1 MRSCDAIN
9 FAFIRPEEGMNE
21 ALHIGVGAALA
32 VAAWLIPR
40 RIADAK
46 AAGSPAVLLDLLP
59 VLLAGSLVLAATGR
73 PIFTGVIL
81 ISLGAAFAVADRTK
95 REVLRE
101 PVVFSDISELP
112 HVFSHPQLYLPFA
125 GPALVIGGAALA
137 VITSIALLSFEPGV
151 WQPNPLLVMFSAGL
165 MTAGTWLMSRE
176 PALGAAAAALRELGA
191 TGEPFSDAANL
202 GPFAMVLIS
211 GVIARAERAAR
222 RARHAA
228 LPSSTFRGGRVPRAV
243 PLVLV
248 QCESF
253 FDARRLSRL
262 VPSDLLS
269 GFDACCESGATCGR
283 LEVPGWGANTMR
295 AEFAVL
301 TGIPESELGY
311 DRFNPYHAFARVPI
325 TSLAWRLRSQGYRT
339 ICLHP
344 FDRSFF
350 RRDLTLPALGFERFL
365 GIESLGGSRRPPYC
379 SDPELAD
386 HVLRMLDAE
395 GPRVFIFAITMG
407 NHGPWRENGIAID
420 PTLRRRFDPTGVP
433 QGDDLLR
440 YLEGLRR
447 SDEMLQILLAGL
459 LRRDYEG
466 VLAFYG
472 DHLPSL
478 SQAFRHFAFEEGD
491 SDYVVRHGAASH
503 SRQIDLPAHRLP
515 QIIVEAL
522 RALGAIDGHSA
533 PALAVNFNRAVAGPQ
548 GEAVVR
554 KGMAG

>member
-1 MRSCDAIN
+1 MSA
-9 FAFIRPEEGMNE
+9 
-21 ALHIGVGAALA
+21 ALHIGVGGALA
-32 VAAWLIPR
+32 LAAWLIPR

-46 AAGSPAVLLDLLP
+46 TVRSIALFLDLLP
-59 VLLAGSLVLAATGR
+59 VLLAGSLMLTATGR
-73 PIFTGVIL
+73 PIFTGVVL
-81 ISLGAAFAVADRTK
+81 ISLGAGFAVADRTK

-125 GPALVIGGAALA
+125 GPALVVGGAAAA
-137 VITSIALLSFEPGV
+137 VALSVALLSFEPGV
-151 WQPNPLLVMFSAGL
+151 WEPNPLLVLFYTGL
-165 MTAGTWLMSRE
+165 MTGGTWLMSRE

-191 TGEPFSDAANL
+191 TGEPFGDAANL
-202 GPFAMVLIS
+202 GPFAMVLVS
-211 GVIARAERAAR
+211 GVIARAERASR
-222 RARHAA
+222 RARHAP
-228 LPSSTFRGGRVPRAV
+228 LPSPSPRRGREPNGV

-253 FDARRLSRL
+253 FDARRLSPL
-262 VPSDLLS
+262 VPRDLLS
-269 GFDACCESGATCGR
+269 GFDACRESGATFGR
-283 LEVPGWGANTMR
+283 LEVPSWGANTMR

-311 DRFNPYHAFARVPI
+311 DRFNPYHAFARTPI
-325 TSLAWRLRSQGYRT
+325 ASLAWRLRAQGYRT

-386 HVLRMLDAE
+386 HVLGVLDAE

-407 NHGPWRENGIAID
+407 NHGPWREGGLPID
-420 PTLRRRFDPTGVP
+420 PELQRRFDRTEVP
-433 QGDDLLR
+433 EGDDLLR

-447 SDEMLQILLAGL
+447 SDEMLQILLSGL
-459 LRRDYEG
+459 ERRDYGG

-478 SQAFRHFAFEEGD
+478 PQVFRHFAFSEGD
-491 SDYVVRHGAASH
+491 SDYVVRHGAALH
-503 SRQIDLPAHRLP
+503 SRQIALPAHRLP
-515 QIIVEAL
+515 QIIIGAL
-522 RALGAIDGHSA
+522 RSLRAVDGYAA
-533 PALAVNFNRAVAGPQ
+533 PAFVANL
-548 GEAVVR
+548 
-554 KGMAG
+554 

>member
-1 MRSCDAIN
+1 MSAV
-9 FAFIRPEEGMNE
+9 
-21 ALHIGVGAALA
+21 LHIGVGGALA
-32 VAAWLIPR
+32 LAAWLIPR

-46 AAGSPAVLLDLLP
+46 TVRSIALLLDLLP
-59 VLLAGSLVLAATGR
+59 VLLAGSLMLTATGR
-73 PIFTGVIL
+73 PIFTGVVL
-81 ISLGAAFAVADRTK
+81 ISLGAGFAVADRTK

-101 PVVFSDISELP
+101 PVVFSDVSELP

-125 GPALVIGGAALA
+125 GPALVLGGAAAA
-137 VITSIALLSFEPGV
+137 VALSVALLSFEPGV
-151 WQPNPLLVMFSAGL
+151 WEPNPLLVLFYTGL
-165 MTAGTWLMSRE
+165 MTGGTWLISRE
-176 PALGAAAAALRELGA
+176 PALGAAAAAVRELGA
-191 TGEPFSDAANL
+191 TGEPFGDAANL
-202 GPFAMVLIS
+202 GPFAMVLVS

-222 RARHAA
+222 RARHAPP
-228 LPSSTFRGGRVPRAV
+228 PSPSPRRGREPKGV

-253 FDARRLSRL
+253 FDARRLCPL
-262 VPSDLLS
+262 VPRDLLS
-269 GFDACCESGATCGR
+269 GFDACCESGATFGR
-283 LEVPGWGANTMR
+283 LEVPSWGANTMR

-311 DRFNPYHAFARVPI
+311 DRFNPYHAFARTPI
-325 TSLAWRLRSQGYRT
+325 ASLAWRLRGQGYRT

-386 HVLRMLDAE
+386 HVLRVLDAE

-407 NHGPWRENGIAID
+407 NHGPWRESGLPID
-420 PTLRRRFDPTGVP
+420 FQLRRRFDPTGVP

-447 SDEMLQILLAGL
+447 SDEMLQILLSGL
-459 LRRDYEG
+459 ERRHYEG

-478 SQAFRHFAFEEGD
+478 PHIFRHFAFDEGD
-491 SDYVVRHGAASH
+491 SDYVVRHGAALH

-515 QIIVEAL
+515 QIIIEAL
-522 RALGAIDGHSA
+522 RSLGAVDGHAA
-533 PALAVNFNRAVAGPQ
+533 PAFVANL
-548 GEAVVR
+548 
-554 KGMAG
+554 